1 MTPRT
6 FAWPLAVAVLYF
18 FAVNPVQ
25 SASIKNLDAT
35 EHKVVV
41 VEGQTRQE
49 HMVPGQ
55 QELTSV
61 CTRVCS
67 VYVGA
72 DPEPYEVRAADK
84 MEIEEGQ
91 LFYLEEAPQSEPS
104 QPQSTPEAHRQ

>member
-1 MTPRT
+1 MTSRT
-6 FAWPLAVAVLYF
+6 FVWPLAAAVLSF
-18 FAVNPVQ
+18 CAVMPAQ

-61 CTRVCS
+61 CTKVCS

-72 DPEPYEVRAADK
+72 DPEPIRIGKTSHFLKYAVFRNN
-84 MEIEEGQ
+84 
-91 LFYLEEAPQSEPS
+91 S
-104 QPQSTPEAHRQ
+104 